1 MTLTTPRG
9 YPYAEYTDPMNPAGN
24 IQALATAVDTDMQT
38 LYDRVNAGKHQPTC
52 YLRAPFTTL
61 QAVAANTNVLATYT
75 TEVVDTDNMA
85 NLGTSNTT
93 INITQTGIYL
103 VTGTITLSSPGSPN
117 NGSIGMWLENNGTGG
132 LGLFARSFGFAAS
145 TVNTNGLT
153 AAMVIFLQ
161 SGSNI
166 QMVMRQT
173 SSVTYQSS
181 SRHLSVTRQSV
192 M

>member
-52 YLRAPFTTL
+52 YLRAPFATN
-61 QAVAANTNVLATYT
+61 QAVAPSTDVIATYT

-103 VTGTITLSSPGSPN
+103 VTGTMTLASPGNPN
-117 NGSIGMWLENNGTGG
+117 NGSIGMWLMNNGTGG
-132 LGLFARSFGFAAS
+132 LGLIARAFSTAAS
-145 TVNTNGLT
+145 TVNTDGLT
-153 AAMVIFLQ
+153 AAMVVLLLQ
-161 SGSNI
+161 GSNI

-173 SSVTYQSS
+173 GTGTYQSS

>member
-9 YPYAEYTDPMNPAGN
+9 FPYPEYTDPMSPRTQ
-24 IQALATAVDTDMQT
+24 IQALATAVDNDVAS
-38 LYDRVNAGKHQPTC
+38 LYSRANAGKHQPTC
-52 YLRAPFTTL
+52 YLNAPFSTL
-61 QAVAANTNVLATYT
+61 QSVAPNANVLATYT

-103 VTGTITLSSPGSPN
+103 VSGSISIGSPGSPN
-117 NGSIGMWLENNGTGG
+117 NAPIGMWIENNGTGG
-132 LGLFARSFGFAAS
+132 LGLIARAFGLATV
-145 TVNTNGLT
+145 TVNTCGLV
-153 AAMVIFLQ
+153 AHQVLLLVA
-161 SGSNI
+161 GSTI

>member
-9 YPYAEYTDPMNPAGN
+9 YPYPEYTDPMNPAGN
-24 IQALATAVDTDMQT
+24 IQSLATAVDTDMQT

-52 YLRAPFTTL
+52 YLRAPFATN
-61 QAVAANTNVLATYT
+61 QAVAPSTDVIATYT

-103 VTGTITLSSPGSPN
+103 VTGTMTLASPGNPN
-117 NGSIGMWLENNGTGG
+117 NGSIGMWLMNNGTGG
-132 LGLFARSFGFAAS
+132 LGLIARSFSFAAS
-145 TVNTNGLT
+145 TVNTDGLT
-153 AAMVIFLQ
+153 AAMVVLLLQ
-161 SGSNI
+161 GSNI

-173 SSVTYQSS
+173 GAATYQSS

>member
-1 MTLTTPRG
+1 MTVTTPRG
-9 YPYAEYTDPMNPAGN
+9 YPTPDYTDPMSPRTQ
-24 IQALATAVDTDMQT
+24 IQALATAVDTDVQN
-38 LYDRVNAGKHQPTC
+38 LYSRVNAGKHQPTC
-52 YLRAPFTTL
+52 YLSAPFSTL
-61 QAVAANTNVLATYT
+61 QAVAANTNVTATYT

-103 VTGTITLSSPGSPN
+103 VSGSISIGSPGTPN
-117 NGSIGMWLENNGTGG
+117 NGAIGMWIENNGTGG
-132 LGLFARSFGFAAS
+132 LGLIARSFGLATA
-145 TVNTNGLT
+145 TVNTCGLV
-153 AAMVIFLQ
+153 AHQVILLL

-173 SSVTYQSS
+173 GGTTYQSS